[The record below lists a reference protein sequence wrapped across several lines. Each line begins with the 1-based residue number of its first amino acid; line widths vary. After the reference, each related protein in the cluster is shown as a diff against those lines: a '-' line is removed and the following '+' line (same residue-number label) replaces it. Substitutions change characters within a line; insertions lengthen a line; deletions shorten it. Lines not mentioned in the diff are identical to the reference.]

1 MFRKPIAIVNGDFRR
16 CPASVW
22 LPLLSLCHILYR
34 METHLTMLYHSII
47 ADFLNNSTFS
57 ATSACSEVSTDRGGE
72 CACDCSRRLCLLQH
86 KCEQYVPDEQ
96 DAEETFGD
104 VTVTLSQSRQVCPDF
119 TVRKLAVRYTGPS
132 GSRGEPP

>member
-1 MFRKPIAIVNGDFRR
+1 M
-16 CPASVW
+16 
-22 LPLLSLCHILYR
+22 
-34 METHLTMLYHSII
+34 
-47 ADFLNNSTFS
+47 
-57 ATSACSEVSTDRGGE
+57 STDGDAE
-72 CACDCSRRLCLLQH
+72 CACDRSRPPCWPQH

-132 GSRGEPP
+132 GSRGEPALLAADRH